1 MAVLASALA
10 DHLRRKDVLSTTQI
24 RKIFTTFA
32 TMIPG
37 LLMVVQCFC
46 GYNHTWSVVIF
57 TLQLLFNGAVTAGYL
72 GNGLDIAPNFSGTIF
87 GLANTLSSMSGYL
100 SSLMIGELTSE
111 KVYKSMHLTFM
122 TIQIEIRNLISS
134 FFFLPFC
141 ACSQQTYGQWQI
153 VFAILAATYILGSFA
168 FLLMGSGELQP
179 WNNPPEPNQSQRDA
193 EEALPLKKENII
205 SVN

>member
-37 LLMVVQCFC
+37 LLMIVQCFC

-72 GNGLDIAPNFSGTIF
+72 GNGLDIAPNFRYF
-87 GLANTLSSMSGYL
+87 PYKVRLNEMSEF
-100 SSLMIGELTSE
+100 I
-111 KVYKSMHLTFM
+111 
-122 TIQIEIRNLISS
+122 
-134 FFFLPFC
+134 
-141 ACSQQTYGQWQI
+141 
-153 VFAILAATYILGSFA
+153 
-168 FLLMGSGELQP
+168 
-179 WNNPPEPNQSQRDA
+179 D
-193 EEALPLKKENII
+193 
-205 SVN
+205 